1 MTNLP
6 VDLVLYD
13 MGQFLSLE
21 MSLDC
26 SSGSDVINT
35 ELRPGKGSVSYLVP
49 VFYFSLNWSQ

>member
-35 ELRPGKGSVSYLVP
+35 ELRPGKE
-49 VFYFSLNWSQ
+49 VFPTWFRSFIFL